1 MKRID
6 EQLKMKNIGPT
17 AELKRIP
24 DPITVWKQSESDE
37 FPIIMF

>member
-1 MKRID
+1 MCSCHFEKVCTMKRID

-24 DPITVWKQSESDE
+24 DPITV
-37 FPIIMF
+37 